1 MGVMPIPCPH
11 FKITIVKRSQGQSAV
26 AGAAYQS
33 GERLFSEYD
42 QKTKFYNK
50 KKELVHA
57 EIMLP
62 SHAPPGFADRATLW
76 NAVEA
81 VENQWNSQLARR
93 IVLAF
98 PVEVPKE
105 QYLSMIK
112 EFCQEQFVSKGMIA
126 DFAIHDKGDGNPH
139 AHILLTLRAM
149 DEHGKW
155 LPKARKVYDLDEN
168 GERIQLPSGNW
179 KCHKENT
186 VDWNDQKYAGVW
198 RHGWETITNRYLEA
212 AGRPERVDLRSFERQ
227 GIQQI
232 PTVHLGP
239 AAHQMEKRGIE
250 TFLGNLNRDIRAA
263 NSLMQ
268 SIRSAIRG
276 LQRWIADLNEKK
288 QLLLDA
294 LEKAKEPTL
303 SDLLVD
309 YFNLRNEQRSD
320 WSGKAKLKCTV
331 RDFEEVKRA
340 VDYLKAH
347 SLNTAEDLDTAIRRL
362 CLLFCTPAA
371 LFSSPQMCYNS
382 LSIRKRGTR
391 MARNRQNLNI
401 IYISDRMRETLR
413 PIVSCALTAV
423 VAPMGYGKTTA
434 VRWFLA
440 EQARAGAVVLQ
451 ASIYSD
457 NRSIFWKS
465 VQKAFAAAGLTVLE
479 GYDCPADAS
488 GAALL
493 LEDLC
498 AALGGKTPYYLFL
511 DDFHLLGDE
520 RVAQFL
526 CRLAYR
532 LPENVHLI
540 VASRNRFLPG
550 EQVVRLGRRLHRIEA
565 DGLRLNREEL
575 LAYTHRCGVEIT
587 AAQAES
593 LLRSCEGWF
602 SAVYLNLHALA
613 ERGSLLQPGSD
624 IYAMFTAAM
633 LESLPEKTRGFLAV
647 MGLADEFT
655 VEMARAVTA
664 LPDAEEVLRALTQQN
679 AFVTR
684 LPDGVSFRFHHM
696 MKECAERLFAQLPAA
711 RQTEVWQRYGHWYAQ
726 KAQYLHALQA
736 FEHCGDRDA
745 ALAVIEADA
754 GDLLA
759 SLSPAELLQ
768 RLDRCPVEALQR
780 HPLAILVLMRRM
792 FTWQQ
797 IPKMMELKALL
808 EAAVAQHPAWPAAER
823 GNLLGECDLIQSF
836 LFYNDITQMSRLHR
850 SASRQMSRPA
860 VTLRN
865 SGSWTFGSPSVLMM
879 YYRAPGELG
888 KELAEM
894 YECMPHYY
902 KITNGHGRGAELL
915 MDAEAA
921 YLQGA
926 WEKAAVLL
934 ERARA
939 DSAGQ
944 ENMTLCCDFL
954 ALRLALCGKGKE
966 EYDFAA
972 KRAAL
977 LQKHDGVQVH
987 LLESIAAYFYA
998 LQGRPE
1004 QAPELFRE
1012 HKLAEVSFF
1021 GPCRPMMSLIE
1032 QQVWL
1037 AQGEYV
1043 KVIAHSEGLLR
1054 RCEAM
1059 HYGLVGLQARIQ
1071 LAAAQLRF
1079 GQRADARAALA
1090 AALLDALQDDF
1101 WVLFVEQYPALAPL
1115 LEGEDWAACEPRL
1128 GPFVA
1133 RILPAGRA
1141 FAARLGLRAPAPAP
1155 ELPLTDR
1162 DRELARLVAGRCTNK
1177 EIAAALYLSEG
1188 TVKQYINQ
1196 LYAKL
1201 DMGGD
1206 PRTRRARLAEWY
1218 QKNAPRN

>member
-1 MGVMPIPCPH
+1 
-11 FKITIVKRSQGQSAV
+11 
-26 AGAAYQS
+26 
-33 GERLFSEYD
+33 
-42 QKTKFYNK
+42 
-50 KKELVHA
+50 
-57 EIMLP
+57 
-62 SHAPPGFADRATLW
+62 
-76 NAVEA
+76 
-81 VENQWNSQLARR
+81 
-93 IVLAF
+93 
-98 PVEVPKE
+98 
-105 QYLSMIK
+105 
-112 EFCQEQFVSKGMIA
+112 
-126 DFAIHDKGDGNPH
+126 
-139 AHILLTLRAM
+139 
-149 DEHGKW
+149 
-155 LPKARKVYDLDEN
+155 
-168 GERIQLPSGNW
+168 
-179 KCHKENT
+179 
-186 VDWNDQKYAGVW
+186 
-198 RHGWETITNRYLEA
+198 
-212 AGRPERVDLRSFERQ
+212 
-227 GIQQI
+227 
-232 PTVHLGP
+232 
-239 AAHQMEKRGIE
+239 
-250 TFLGNLNRDIRAA
+250 
-263 NSLMQ
+263 
-268 SIRSAIRG
+268 
-276 LQRWIADLNEKK
+276 
-288 QLLLDA
+288 
-294 LEKAKEPTL
+294 
-303 SDLLVD
+303 
-309 YFNLRNEQRSD
+309 
-320 WSGKAKLKCTV
+320 
-331 RDFEEVKRA
+331 
-340 VDYLKAH
+340 
-347 SLNTAEDLDTAIRRL
+347 
-362 CLLFCTPAA
+362 
-371 LFSSPQMCYNS
+371 
-382 LSIRKRGTR
+382 

-413 PIVSCALTAV
+413 PIASCALTAV

-440 EQARAGAVVLQ
+440 EQAKAGAVVLQ

-465 VQKAFAAAGLTVLE
+465 VQKAFTAAGLTVLE

-711 RQTEVWQRYGHWYAQ
+711 RQTEVWQRYGRWYAQ

-808 EAAVAQHPAWPAAER
+808 EAAVAQHPEWPAAER
-823 GNLLGECDLIQSF
+823 
-836 LFYNDITQMSRLHR
+836 
-850 SASRQMSRPA
+850 
-860 VTLRN
+860 
-865 SGSWTFGSPSVLMM
+865 
-879 YYRAPGELG
+879 G

-915 MDAEAA
+915 MDAEAT

-939 DSAGQ
+939 DAAGQ

-966 EYDFAA
+966 GYDFAA

-1012 HKLAEVSFF
+1012 HKLGEVSFF

-1071 LAAAQLRF
+1071 LAAAQLHF
-1079 GQRADARAALA
+1079 GQRAEARAALA
-1090 AALLDALQDDF
+1090 AALLDAVQDDF

-1115 LEGEDWAACEPRL
+1115 LEGEDWAVCEPRL

-1141 FAARLGLRAPAPAP
+1141 FAARLGLPAPTPAP

>member
-1 MGVMPIPCPH
+1 
-11 FKITIVKRSQGQSAV
+11 
-26 AGAAYQS
+26 
-33 GERLFSEYD
+33 
-42 QKTKFYNK
+42 
-50 KKELVHA
+50 
-57 EIMLP
+57 
-62 SHAPPGFADRATLW
+62 
-76 NAVEA
+76 
-81 VENQWNSQLARR
+81 
-93 IVLAF
+93 
-98 PVEVPKE
+98 
-105 QYLSMIK
+105 
-112 EFCQEQFVSKGMIA
+112 
-126 DFAIHDKGDGNPH
+126 
-139 AHILLTLRAM
+139 
-149 DEHGKW
+149 
-155 LPKARKVYDLDEN
+155 
-168 GERIQLPSGNW
+168 
-179 KCHKENT
+179 
-186 VDWNDQKYAGVW
+186 
-198 RHGWETITNRYLEA
+198 
-212 AGRPERVDLRSFERQ
+212 
-227 GIQQI
+227 
-232 PTVHLGP
+232 
-239 AAHQMEKRGIE
+239 
-250 TFLGNLNRDIRAA
+250 
-263 NSLMQ
+263 
-268 SIRSAIRG
+268 
-276 LQRWIADLNEKK
+276 
-288 QLLLDA
+288 
-294 LEKAKEPTL
+294 
-303 SDLLVD
+303 
-309 YFNLRNEQRSD
+309 
-320 WSGKAKLKCTV
+320 
-331 RDFEEVKRA
+331 
-340 VDYLKAH
+340 
-347 SLNTAEDLDTAIRRL
+347 
-362 CLLFCTPAA
+362 
-371 LFSSPQMCYNS
+371 
-382 LSIRKRGTR
+382 

-413 PIVSCALTAV
+413 PIASCALTAV
-423 VAPMGYGKTTA
+423 VAPMGYGKTTS

-440 EQARAGAVVLQ
+440 EQAKAGAVVLQ
-451 ASIYSD
+451 AAIYSD

-587 AAQAES
+587 AA
-593 LLRSCEGWF
+593 
-602 SAVYLNLHALA
+602 
-613 ERGSLLQPGSD
+613 
-624 IYAMFTAAM
+624 M

-655 VEMARAVTA
+655 VEMARTVTA

-711 RQTEVWQRYGHWYAQ
+711 RQTEVWQRYGRWYAQ

-808 EAAVAQHPAWPAAER
+808 EAAVAQHPEWPAAER

-836 LFYNDITQMSRLHR
+836 LFYNDITQMSCLHR

-939 DSAGQ
+939 DAAGQ

-966 EYDFAA
+966 GYDFTA

-998 LQGRPE
+998 LQGKPE

-1037 AQGEYV
+1037 TQGEYV

-1079 GQRADARAALA
+1079 GQRAEARAALA
-1090 AALLDALQDDF
+1090 AALLDAVQDDF

-1115 LEGEDWAACEPRL
+1115 LEGENWAVCEPRL

>member
-1 MGVMPIPCPH
+1 
-11 FKITIVKRSQGQSAV
+11 
-26 AGAAYQS
+26 
-33 GERLFSEYD
+33 
-42 QKTKFYNK
+42 
-50 KKELVHA
+50 
-57 EIMLP
+57 
-62 SHAPPGFADRATLW
+62 
-76 NAVEA
+76 
-81 VENQWNSQLARR
+81 
-93 IVLAF
+93 
-98 PVEVPKE
+98 
-105 QYLSMIK
+105 
-112 EFCQEQFVSKGMIA
+112 
-126 DFAIHDKGDGNPH
+126 
-139 AHILLTLRAM
+139 
-149 DEHGKW
+149 
-155 LPKARKVYDLDEN
+155 
-168 GERIQLPSGNW
+168 
-179 KCHKENT
+179 
-186 VDWNDQKYAGVW
+186 
-198 RHGWETITNRYLEA
+198 
-212 AGRPERVDLRSFERQ
+212 
-227 GIQQI
+227 
-232 PTVHLGP
+232 
-239 AAHQMEKRGIE
+239 
-250 TFLGNLNRDIRAA
+250 
-263 NSLMQ
+263 
-268 SIRSAIRG
+268 
-276 LQRWIADLNEKK
+276 
-288 QLLLDA
+288 
-294 LEKAKEPTL
+294 
-303 SDLLVD
+303 
-309 YFNLRNEQRSD
+309 
-320 WSGKAKLKCTV
+320 
-331 RDFEEVKRA
+331 
-340 VDYLKAH
+340 
-347 SLNTAEDLDTAIRRL
+347 
-362 CLLFCTPAA
+362 
-371 LFSSPQMCYNS
+371 
-382 LSIRKRGTR
+382 

-413 PIVSCALTAV
+413 PIASCALTAV

-440 EQARAGAVVLQ
+440 EQAKAGAVVLQ

-613 ERGSLLQPGSD
+613 ERGSLLQPGPD

-711 RQTEVWQRYGHWYAQ
+711 RQTEVWQRYGRWYAQ

-768 RLDRCPVEALQR
+768 RLDRCPVKALQR

-808 EAAVAQHPAWPAAER
+808 EAAVAQHPEWPAAER

-902 KITNGHGRGAELL
+902 KITNGHGQGAELL

-939 DSAGQ
+939 DAAGQ

-966 EYDFAA
+966 GVRFCRQARRPAA
-972 KRAAL
+972 KARRGAGASAGKHRRLFLRFAGKAGAGPGAVPGAQAGRGELLWALPPHDVPHRAAGL
-977 LQKHDGVQVH
+977 AGAGGVREGDRPQRGP
-987 LLESIAAYFYA
+987 AAPMRGHA
-998 LQGRPE
+998 LRSG
-1004 QAPELFRE
+1004 
-1012 HKLAEVSFF
+1012 
-1021 GPCRPMMSLIE
+1021 GPAGPHP
-1032 QQVWL
+1032 
-1037 AQGEYV
+1037 AG
-1043 KVIAHSEGLLR
+1043 G
-1054 RCEAM
+1054 
-1059 HYGLVGLQARIQ
+1059 G
-1071 LAAAQLRF
+1071 
-1079 GQRADARAALA
+1079 A
-1090 AALLDALQDDF
+1090 AAL
-1101 WVLFVEQYPALAPL
+1101 W
-1115 LEGEDWAACEPRL
+1115 
-1128 GPFVA
+1128 
-1133 RILPAGRA
+1133 PAGR
-1141 FAARLGLRAPAPAP
+1141 GPGRAGSGF
-1155 ELPLTDR
+1155 
-1162 DRELARLVAGRCTNK
+1162 AGRCAGRFLGALCGAVSRSGPPCWK
-1177 EIAAALYLSEG
+1177 ERTGPCASRVWGPSWPASCPQAGPLPSG
-1188 TVKQYINQ
+1188 W
-1196 LYAKL
+1196 ACPP
-1201 DMGGD
+1201 
-1206 PRTRRARLAEWY
+1206 PRRSC
-1218 QKNAPRN
+1218 P

>member
-1 MGVMPIPCPH
+1 
-11 FKITIVKRSQGQSAV
+11 
-26 AGAAYQS
+26 
-33 GERLFSEYD
+33 
-42 QKTKFYNK
+42 
-50 KKELVHA
+50 
-57 EIMLP
+57 
-62 SHAPPGFADRATLW
+62 
-76 NAVEA
+76 
-81 VENQWNSQLARR
+81 
-93 IVLAF
+93 
-98 PVEVPKE
+98 
-105 QYLSMIK
+105 
-112 EFCQEQFVSKGMIA
+112 
-126 DFAIHDKGDGNPH
+126 
-139 AHILLTLRAM
+139 
-149 DEHGKW
+149 
-155 LPKARKVYDLDEN
+155 
-168 GERIQLPSGNW
+168 
-179 KCHKENT
+179 
-186 VDWNDQKYAGVW
+186 
-198 RHGWETITNRYLEA
+198 
-212 AGRPERVDLRSFERQ
+212 
-227 GIQQI
+227 
-232 PTVHLGP
+232 
-239 AAHQMEKRGIE
+239 
-250 TFLGNLNRDIRAA
+250 
-263 NSLMQ
+263 
-268 SIRSAIRG
+268 
-276 LQRWIADLNEKK
+276 
-288 QLLLDA
+288 
-294 LEKAKEPTL
+294 
-303 SDLLVD
+303 
-309 YFNLRNEQRSD
+309 
-320 WSGKAKLKCTV
+320 
-331 RDFEEVKRA
+331 
-340 VDYLKAH
+340 
-347 SLNTAEDLDTAIRRL
+347 
-362 CLLFCTPAA
+362 
-371 LFSSPQMCYNS
+371 
-382 LSIRKRGTR
+382 

-413 PIVSCALTAV
+413 PIASCALTAV

-440 EQARAGAVVLQ
+440 EQAKAGAVVLQ

-457 NRSIFWKS
+457 NCSIFWKS

-511 DDFHLLGDE
+511 DDFHLLEDE

-613 ERGSLLQPGSD
+613 ERGSLLQPGPD

-711 RQTEVWQRYGHWYAQ
+711 RQTEVWQRYGRWYAQ

-808 EAAVAQHPAWPAAER
+808 EAAVAQHPEWPAAER

-939 DSAGQ
+939 DAAGQ

-966 EYDFAA
+966 GYDFAA
-972 KRAAL
+972 KRAA
-977 LQKHDGVQVH
+977 
-987 LLESIAAYFYA
+987 
-998 LQGRPE
+998 
-1004 QAPELFRE
+1004 
-1012 HKLAEVSFF
+1012 
-1021 GPCRPMMSLIE
+1021 
-1032 QQVWL
+1032 
-1037 AQGEYV
+1037 
-1043 KVIAHSEGLLR
+1043 LLR

-1079 GQRADARAALA
+1079 GQRAEARAALA
-1090 AALLDALQDDF
+1090 AALLDAVQDDF

-1128 GPFVA
+1128 GPFAA

-1141 FAARLGLRAPAPAP
+1141 FAARLGLPAPAPAP

>member
-1 MGVMPIPCPH
+1 MEVMPIPCPH

-93 IVLAF
+93 IVLTF

-139 AHILLTLRAM
+139 AHILLTLRAI

-168 GERIQLPSGNW
+168 GERIRLASGNW

-186 VDWNDQKYAGVW
+186 VDWNDQKYAEVW

-276 LQRWIADLNEKK
+276 LQRWIADLTEKK
-288 QLLLDA
+288 QILLDA

-413 PIVSCALTAV
+413 PIASCALTAV

-440 EQARAGAVVLQ
+440 EQAKAGAVVLQ

-465 VQKAFAAAGLTVLE
+465 VQKAFTAAGLTVLE

-540 VASRNRFLPG
+540 VVSRNRFLPG

-711 RQTEVWQRYGHWYAQ
+711 RQTEVWQRYGRWYAQ

-808 EAAVAQHPAWPAAER
+808 EAAVAQHPEWPAAER

-934 ERARA
+934 ERARVDA
-939 DSAGQ
+939 TGQ

-966 EYDFAA
+966 GYDFAA

-1032 QQVWL
+1032 QQIWL

-1071 LAAAQLRF
+1071 LAAAQLHF
-1079 GQRADARAALA
+1079 GQRAEARAALA
-1090 AALLDALQDDF
+1090 AALLDAVQDDF

-1115 LEGEDWAACEPRL
+1115 LEGEDWAVCEPRL

-1141 FAARLGLRAPAPAP
+1141 FAARLGLPAPAPAP

>member
-1 MGVMPIPCPH
+1 
-11 FKITIVKRSQGQSAV
+11 
-26 AGAAYQS
+26 
-33 GERLFSEYD
+33 
-42 QKTKFYNK
+42 
-50 KKELVHA
+50 
-57 EIMLP
+57 
-62 SHAPPGFADRATLW
+62 
-76 NAVEA
+76 
-81 VENQWNSQLARR
+81 
-93 IVLAF
+93 
-98 PVEVPKE
+98 
-105 QYLSMIK
+105 
-112 EFCQEQFVSKGMIA
+112 
-126 DFAIHDKGDGNPH
+126 
-139 AHILLTLRAM
+139 
-149 DEHGKW
+149 
-155 LPKARKVYDLDEN
+155 
-168 GERIQLPSGNW
+168 
-179 KCHKENT
+179 
-186 VDWNDQKYAGVW
+186 
-198 RHGWETITNRYLEA
+198 
-212 AGRPERVDLRSFERQ
+212 
-227 GIQQI
+227 
-232 PTVHLGP
+232 
-239 AAHQMEKRGIE
+239 
-250 TFLGNLNRDIRAA
+250 
-263 NSLMQ
+263 
-268 SIRSAIRG
+268 
-276 LQRWIADLNEKK
+276 
-288 QLLLDA
+288 
-294 LEKAKEPTL
+294 
-303 SDLLVD
+303 
-309 YFNLRNEQRSD
+309 
-320 WSGKAKLKCTV
+320 
-331 RDFEEVKRA
+331 
-340 VDYLKAH
+340 
-347 SLNTAEDLDTAIRRL
+347 
-362 CLLFCTPAA
+362 
-371 LFSSPQMCYNS
+371 
-382 LSIRKRGTR
+382 

-413 PIVSCALTAV
+413 PIASCALTAV

-440 EQARAGAVVLQ
+440 EQAKAGAVVLQ

-613 ERGSLLQPGSD
+613 ERGSLLQPGPD

-711 RQTEVWQRYGHWYAQ
+711 RQTEVWQRYGRWYAQ

-808 EAAVAQHPAWPAAER
+808 EAAVAQHPEWPAAER

-860 VTLRN
+860 VTL
-865 SGSWTFGSPSVLMM
+865 PSARDGDARTAAHLQLARRQQLCRRQIDHIGAVRLQKTPVFQQRLC
-879 YYRAPGELG
+879 YLG
-888 KELAEM
+888 KGHPQRKGHHILAAEQM
-894 YECMPHYY
+894 EVHHMVGTLQIFDLRIGQRPQAFGGG
-902 KITNGHGRGAELL
+902 NGHCR
-915 MDAEAA
+915 
-921 YLQGA
+921 
-926 WEKAAVLL
+926 AVLRL
-934 ERARA
+934 GG
-939 DSAGQ
+939 AG
-944 ENMTLCCDFL
+944 
-954 ALRLALCGKGKE
+954 K
-966 EYDFAA
+966 
-972 KRAAL
+972 
-977 LQKHDGVQVH
+977 
-987 LLESIAAYFYA
+987 
-998 LQGRPE
+998 QGRKLLLVHRQNQILHGIHPE
-1004 QAPELFRE
+1004 SAVGVGRCACRKGQRSPAAP
-1012 HKLAEVSFF
+1012 
-1021 GPCRPMMSLIE
+1021 
-1032 QQVWL
+1032 
-1037 AQGEYV
+1037 
-1043 KVIAHSEGLLR
+1043 
-1054 RCEAM
+1054 
-1059 HYGLVGLQARIQ
+1059 
-1071 LAAAQLRF
+1071 AAQLRSRRKPCRGRYSAQF
-1079 GQRADARAALA
+1079 DEIQVKPFSLGVPAQQRICIWQ
-1090 AALLDALQDDF
+1090 LLHD
-1101 WVLFVEQYPALAPL
+1101 
-1115 LEGEDWAACEPRL
+1115 
-1128 GPFVA
+1128 A
-1133 RILPAGRA
+1133 RILPPGKIFHALAFQPAAQGRVRA
-1141 FAARLGLRAPAPAP
+1141 AYRNVKYHLTFSFPPAARLDFCAGL
-1155 ELPLTDR
+1155 EYD
-1162 DRELARLVAGRCTNK
+1162 K
-1177 EIAAALYLSEG
+1177 
-1188 TVKQYINQ
+1188 
-1196 LYAKL
+1196 
-1201 DMGGD
+1201 
-1206 PRTRRARLAEWY
+1206 
-1218 QKNAPRN
+1218 

>member
-1 MGVMPIPCPH
+1 
-11 FKITIVKRSQGQSAV
+11 
-26 AGAAYQS
+26 
-33 GERLFSEYD
+33 
-42 QKTKFYNK
+42 
-50 KKELVHA
+50 
-57 EIMLP
+57 
-62 SHAPPGFADRATLW
+62 
-76 NAVEA
+76 
-81 VENQWNSQLARR
+81 
-93 IVLAF
+93 
-98 PVEVPKE
+98 
-105 QYLSMIK
+105 
-112 EFCQEQFVSKGMIA
+112 
-126 DFAIHDKGDGNPH
+126 
-139 AHILLTLRAM
+139 
-149 DEHGKW
+149 
-155 LPKARKVYDLDEN
+155 
-168 GERIQLPSGNW
+168 
-179 KCHKENT
+179 
-186 VDWNDQKYAGVW
+186 
-198 RHGWETITNRYLEA
+198 
-212 AGRPERVDLRSFERQ
+212 
-227 GIQQI
+227 
-232 PTVHLGP
+232 
-239 AAHQMEKRGIE
+239 
-250 TFLGNLNRDIRAA
+250 
-263 NSLMQ
+263 
-268 SIRSAIRG
+268 
-276 LQRWIADLNEKK
+276 
-288 QLLLDA
+288 
-294 LEKAKEPTL
+294 
-303 SDLLVD
+303 
-309 YFNLRNEQRSD
+309 
-320 WSGKAKLKCTV
+320 
-331 RDFEEVKRA
+331 
-340 VDYLKAH
+340 
-347 SLNTAEDLDTAIRRL
+347 
-362 CLLFCTPAA
+362 
-371 LFSSPQMCYNS
+371 MCYNS

-413 PIVSCALTAV
+413 PIASCALTAV

-440 EQARAGAVVLQ
+440 EQAKAGAVVLQ

-613 ERGSLLQPGSD
+613 ERGSLLQLGSD

-711 RQTEVWQRYGHWYAQ
+711 RQTDVWQRYGRWYAQ

-808 EAAVAQHPAWPAAER
+808 EAAVAQHPEWPAAER

-939 DSAGQ
+939 DAAGQ

-966 EYDFAA
+966 GYDFAA
-972 KRAAL
+972 KRAA
-977 LQKHDGVQVH
+977 
-987 LLESIAAYFYA
+987 
-998 LQGRPE
+998 
-1004 QAPELFRE
+1004 
-1012 HKLAEVSFF
+1012 
-1021 GPCRPMMSLIE
+1021 
-1032 QQVWL
+1032 
-1037 AQGEYV
+1037 
-1043 KVIAHSEGLLR
+1043 LLR

-1079 GQRADARAALA
+1079 GQRAEARATLA
-1090 AALLDALQDDF
+1090 AALLDAVQDDF

-1115 LEGEDWAACEPRL
+1115 LEGEDWAVCEL

-1141 FAARLGLRAPAPAP
+1141 FAARLGLPAPAP

>member
-1 MGVMPIPCPH
+1 
-11 FKITIVKRSQGQSAV
+11 
-26 AGAAYQS
+26 
-33 GERLFSEYD
+33 
-42 QKTKFYNK
+42 
-50 KKELVHA
+50 
-57 EIMLP
+57 
-62 SHAPPGFADRATLW
+62 
-76 NAVEA
+76 
-81 VENQWNSQLARR
+81 
-93 IVLAF
+93 
-98 PVEVPKE
+98 
-105 QYLSMIK
+105 
-112 EFCQEQFVSKGMIA
+112 
-126 DFAIHDKGDGNPH
+126 
-139 AHILLTLRAM
+139 
-149 DEHGKW
+149 
-155 LPKARKVYDLDEN
+155 
-168 GERIQLPSGNW
+168 
-179 KCHKENT
+179 
-186 VDWNDQKYAGVW
+186 
-198 RHGWETITNRYLEA
+198 
-212 AGRPERVDLRSFERQ
+212 
-227 GIQQI
+227 
-232 PTVHLGP
+232 
-239 AAHQMEKRGIE
+239 
-250 TFLGNLNRDIRAA
+250 
-263 NSLMQ
+263 
-268 SIRSAIRG
+268 
-276 LQRWIADLNEKK
+276 
-288 QLLLDA
+288 
-294 LEKAKEPTL
+294 
-303 SDLLVD
+303 
-309 YFNLRNEQRSD
+309 
-320 WSGKAKLKCTV
+320 
-331 RDFEEVKRA
+331 
-340 VDYLKAH
+340 
-347 SLNTAEDLDTAIRRL
+347 
-362 CLLFCTPAA
+362 
-371 LFSSPQMCYNS
+371 
-382 LSIRKRGTR
+382 

-413 PIVSCALTAV
+413 PIASCALTAV

-440 EQARAGAVVLQ
+440 EQAKAGAVVLQ

-465 VQKAFAAAGLTVLE
+465 VQKAFTAAGLTVLE

-613 ERGSLLQPGSD
+613 ERGSLLQPGPD

-711 RQTEVWQRYGHWYAQ
+711 RQTEVWQRYGRWYAQ

-768 RLDRCPVEALQR
+768 RLDRCPVEVLQR

-808 EAAVAQHPAWPAAER
+808 EAAVAQHPEWPAAER

-865 SGSWTFGSPSVLMM
+865 SGS
-879 YYRAPGELG
+879 
-888 KELAEM
+888 
-894 YECMPHYY
+894 
-902 KITNGHGRGAELL
+902 
-915 MDAEAA
+915 
-921 YLQGA
+921 
-926 WEKAAVLL
+926 
-934 ERARA
+934 
-939 DSAGQ
+939 
-944 ENMTLCCDFL
+944 
-954 ALRLALCGKGKE
+954 
-966 EYDFAA
+966 
-972 KRAAL
+972 
-977 LQKHDGVQVH
+977 
-987 LLESIAAYFYA
+987 
-998 LQGRPE
+998 
-1004 QAPELFRE
+1004 
-1012 HKLAEVSFF
+1012 
-1021 GPCRPMMSLIE
+1021 
-1032 QQVWL
+1032 
-1037 AQGEYV
+1037 
-1043 KVIAHSEGLLR
+1043 
-1054 RCEAM
+1054 
-1059 HYGLVGLQARIQ
+1059 
-1071 LAAAQLRF
+1071 
-1079 GQRADARAALA
+1079 
-1090 AALLDALQDDF
+1090 
-1101 WVLFVEQYPALAPL
+1101 
-1115 LEGEDWAACEPRL
+1115 
-1128 GPFVA
+1128 
-1133 RILPAGRA
+1133 
-1141 FAARLGLRAPAPAP
+1141 
-1155 ELPLTDR
+1155 
-1162 DRELARLVAGRCTNK
+1162 
-1177 EIAAALYLSEG
+1177 
-1188 TVKQYINQ
+1188 
-1196 LYAKL
+1196 
-1201 DMGGD
+1201 
-1206 PRTRRARLAEWY
+1206 
-1218 QKNAPRN
+1218 

>member
-1 MGVMPIPCPH
+1 ML
-11 FKITIVKRSQGQSAV
+11 R
-26 AGAAYQS
+26 
-33 GERLFSEYD
+33 
-42 QKTKFYNK
+42 QK
-50 KKELVHA
+50 
-57 EIMLP
+57 
-62 SHAPPGFADRATLW
+62 
-76 NAVEA
+76 
-81 VENQWNSQLARR
+81 
-93 IVLAF
+93 
-98 PVEVPKE
+98 
-105 QYLSMIK
+105 
-112 EFCQEQFVSKGMIA
+112 
-126 DFAIHDKGDGNPH
+126 
-139 AHILLTLRAM
+139 
-149 DEHGKW
+149 
-155 LPKARKVYDLDEN
+155 
-168 GERIQLPSGNW
+168 
-179 KCHKENT
+179 
-186 VDWNDQKYAGVW
+186 
-198 RHGWETITNRYLEA
+198 
-212 AGRPERVDLRSFERQ
+212 PE
-227 GIQQI
+227 
-232 PTVHLGP
+232 
-239 AAHQMEKRGIE
+239 
-250 TFLGNLNRDIRAA
+250 
-263 NSLMQ
+263 
-268 SIRSAIRG
+268 
-276 LQRWIADLNEKK
+276 
-288 QLLLDA
+288 
-294 LEKAKEPTL
+294 
-303 SDLLVD
+303 
-309 YFNLRNEQRSD
+309 
-320 WSGKAKLKCTV
+320 
-331 RDFEEVKRA
+331 
-340 VDYLKAH
+340 
-347 SLNTAEDLDTAIRRL
+347 
-362 CLLFCTPAA
+362 
-371 LFSSPQMCYNS
+371 
-382 LSIRKRGTR
+382 
-391 MARNRQNLNI
+391 LNI
-401 IYISDRMRETLR
+401 IYISERMRHSLQPVAR
-413 PIVSCALTAV
+413 SSLTAV

-434 VRWFLA
+434 INWYLNERGR
-440 EQARAGAVVLQ
+440 EGAAVLRV
-451 ASIYSD
+451 SIYSA
-457 NRSIFWKS
+457 NRAIFWKS
-465 VQKAFAAAGLTVLE
+465 LQKAFAQAGLTVLE
-479 GYDCPADAS
+479 GYECPTDAS

-493 LEDLC
+493 LDDLC
-498 AALGGKTPYYLFL
+498 TALAGERETDLFL
-511 DDFHLLGDE
+511 DDFHLLRDE
-520 RVAQFL
+520 QAAAFL
-526 CRLAYR
+526 CALANR
-532 LPENVHLI
+532 LPGNAHLV
-540 VASRNRFLPG
+540 VASRNDFLPQG
-550 EQVVRLGRRLHRIEA
+550 EILRLGQRLHRVGA
-565 DGLRLNREEL
+565 DQLRLNEKEL
-575 LAYTHRCGVEIT
+575 SAYVRRCGMELTEPQRETLIH
-587 AAQAES
+587 
-593 LLRSCEGWF
+593 SCEGWF
-602 SAVYLNLHALA
+602 SAIYLNLHALA
-613 ERGSLLQPGSD
+613 ERGTLLPTSSD

-633 LESLPEKTRGFLAV
+633 IESLSPQRQEFLAV

-655 VEMARAVTA
+655 VEMASAVTRM
-664 LPDAEEVLRALTQQN
+664 PDAEQVLLALTRQN

-684 LPDGVSFRFHHM
+684 LPDGESFRFHHM
-696 MKECAERLFAQLPAA
+696 MKECAERLFAQLPAP
-711 RQTEVWQRYGHWYAQ
+711 RQAAVWERYGRWYEARR
-726 KAQYLHALQA
+726 QYLPALRA
-736 FEHCGDRDA
+736 YEKCGDYDA
-745 ALAVIEADA
+745 ALHVIEEDA
-754 GDLLA
+754 GILLA
-759 SLSPAELLQ
+759 SLGPAELLE
-768 RLDRCPVEALQR
+768 RLGRCPVDALKR

-808 EAAVAQHPAWPAAER
+808 EAAVAQHPEWPAAER

-902 KITNGHGRGAELL
+902 KITNGHGQGAELL

-939 DSAGQ
+939 DAAGQ

-966 EYDFAA
+966 GYDFAA

-1079 GQRADARAALA
+1079 GQRAEARAALA
-1090 AALLDALQDDF
+1090 AALLDAVQDDF

-1115 LEGEDWAACEPRL
+1115 LEEEDWAVCEPRL

-1141 FAARLGLRAPAPAP
+1141 FAARLGLPAPAP

>member
-1 MGVMPIPCPH
+1 
-11 FKITIVKRSQGQSAV
+11 
-26 AGAAYQS
+26 
-33 GERLFSEYD
+33 
-42 QKTKFYNK
+42 
-50 KKELVHA
+50 
-57 EIMLP
+57 
-62 SHAPPGFADRATLW
+62 
-76 NAVEA
+76 
-81 VENQWNSQLARR
+81 
-93 IVLAF
+93 
-98 PVEVPKE
+98 
-105 QYLSMIK
+105 
-112 EFCQEQFVSKGMIA
+112 
-126 DFAIHDKGDGNPH
+126 
-139 AHILLTLRAM
+139 
-149 DEHGKW
+149 
-155 LPKARKVYDLDEN
+155 
-168 GERIQLPSGNW
+168 
-179 KCHKENT
+179 
-186 VDWNDQKYAGVW
+186 
-198 RHGWETITNRYLEA
+198 
-212 AGRPERVDLRSFERQ
+212 
-227 GIQQI
+227 
-232 PTVHLGP
+232 
-239 AAHQMEKRGIE
+239 
-250 TFLGNLNRDIRAA
+250 
-263 NSLMQ
+263 
-268 SIRSAIRG
+268 
-276 LQRWIADLNEKK
+276 
-288 QLLLDA
+288 
-294 LEKAKEPTL
+294 
-303 SDLLVD
+303 
-309 YFNLRNEQRSD
+309 
-320 WSGKAKLKCTV
+320 
-331 RDFEEVKRA
+331 
-340 VDYLKAH
+340 
-347 SLNTAEDLDTAIRRL
+347 
-362 CLLFCTPAA
+362 
-371 LFSSPQMCYNS
+371 
-382 LSIRKRGTR
+382 

-413 PIVSCALTAV
+413 PIASCALTAV

-440 EQARAGAVVLQ
+440 EQAKAGAVVLQ

-488 GAALL
+488 DAALL

-613 ERGSLLQPGSD
+613 ERGSLLQPGPD

-655 VEMARAVTA
+655 VEMAQAVTA

-711 RQTEVWQRYGHWYAQ
+711 RQTEVWQRYGRWYAQ

-808 EAAVAQHPAWPAAER
+808 EAAVAQHPEWPAAER
-823 GNLLGECDLIQSF
+823 GNLL
-836 LFYNDITQMSRLHR
+836 
-850 SASRQMSRPA
+850 
-860 VTLRN
+860 
-865 SGSWTFGSPSVLMM
+865 
-879 YYRAPGELG
+879 
-888 KELAEM
+888 
-894 YECMPHYY
+894 
-902 KITNGHGRGAELL
+902 
-915 MDAEAA
+915 
-921 YLQGA
+921 GA

-939 DSAGQ
+939 DAAGQ

-966 EYDFAA
+966 GYDFAA

-1071 LAAAQLRF
+1071 LAAAQLHF
-1079 GQRADARAALA
+1079 GQRAEARAALA
-1090 AALLDALQDDF
+1090 AALLDAVQDDF

-1115 LEGEDWAACEPRL
+1115 LEEEDWAVCEPRL

-1141 FAARLGLRAPAPAP
+1141 FAVRLGLPAPAP

>member
-1 MGVMPIPCPH
+1 
-11 FKITIVKRSQGQSAV
+11 
-26 AGAAYQS
+26 
-33 GERLFSEYD
+33 
-42 QKTKFYNK
+42 
-50 KKELVHA
+50 
-57 EIMLP
+57 
-62 SHAPPGFADRATLW
+62 
-76 NAVEA
+76 
-81 VENQWNSQLARR
+81 
-93 IVLAF
+93 
-98 PVEVPKE
+98 
-105 QYLSMIK
+105 
-112 EFCQEQFVSKGMIA
+112 
-126 DFAIHDKGDGNPH
+126 
-139 AHILLTLRAM
+139 
-149 DEHGKW
+149 
-155 LPKARKVYDLDEN
+155 
-168 GERIQLPSGNW
+168 
-179 KCHKENT
+179 
-186 VDWNDQKYAGVW
+186 
-198 RHGWETITNRYLEA
+198 
-212 AGRPERVDLRSFERQ
+212 
-227 GIQQI
+227 
-232 PTVHLGP
+232 
-239 AAHQMEKRGIE
+239 
-250 TFLGNLNRDIRAA
+250 
-263 NSLMQ
+263 
-268 SIRSAIRG
+268 
-276 LQRWIADLNEKK
+276 
-288 QLLLDA
+288 
-294 LEKAKEPTL
+294 
-303 SDLLVD
+303 
-309 YFNLRNEQRSD
+309 
-320 WSGKAKLKCTV
+320 
-331 RDFEEVKRA
+331 
-340 VDYLKAH
+340 
-347 SLNTAEDLDTAIRRL
+347 
-362 CLLFCTPAA
+362 
-371 LFSSPQMCYNS
+371 
-382 LSIRKRGTR
+382 

-413 PIVSCALTAV
+413 PIASCALTAV

-440 EQARAGAVVLQ
+440 EQAKAGAVVLQ

-488 GAALL
+488 DAALL

-498 AALGGKTPYYLFL
+498 AALGGKAPYYLFL

-613 ERGSLLQPGSD
+613 ERGSLLQPGPD

-655 VEMARAVTA
+655 VEMAQAVTA

-711 RQTEVWQRYGHWYAQ
+711 RQTEVWQRYGRWYAQ

-808 EAAVAQHPAWPAAER
+808 EAAVAQHPEWPAAER

-902 KITNGHGRGAELL
+902 KITNGHGQGAELL

-939 DSAGQ
+939 DAAGQ

-966 EYDFAA
+966 GVRFCRQARRPAA
-972 KRAAL
+972 KARRGAGASAGEHRRLFLRFAGQAGAGPGAVPGAQAGRGELLWALPPHDVPHRAAGL
-977 LQKHDGVQVH
+977 AGAGGVREGDRPQRGP
-987 LLESIAAYFYA
+987 AAPVRGHA
-998 LQGRPE
+998 LRSG
-1004 QAPELFRE
+1004 
-1012 HKLAEVSFF
+1012 
-1021 GPCRPMMSLIE
+1021 GPAGPHP
-1032 QQVWL
+1032 
-1037 AQGEYV
+1037 AG
-1043 KVIAHSEGLLR
+1043 G
-1054 RCEAM
+1054 
-1059 HYGLVGLQARIQ
+1059 G
-1071 LAAAQLRF
+1071 
-1079 GQRADARAALA
+1079 A
-1090 AALLDALQDDF
+1090 AALWPAGRRPGRAGSGFAGRCAGRFLGALCGA
-1101 WVLFVEQYPALAPL
+1101 VSRSGPPAGRGGLGRL
-1115 LEGEDWAACEPRL
+1115 RAASGALR
-1128 GPFVA
+1128 G

-1141 FAARLGLRAPAPAP
+1141 FAARLGLPAPAP

>member
-1 MGVMPIPCPH
+1 M
-11 FKITIVKRSQGQSAV
+11 
-26 AGAAYQS
+26 
-33 GERLFSEYD
+33 
-42 QKTKFYNK
+42 
-50 KKELVHA
+50 
-57 EIMLP
+57 
-62 SHAPPGFADRATLW
+62 
-76 NAVEA
+76 
-81 VENQWNSQLARR
+81 
-93 IVLAF
+93 
-98 PVEVPKE
+98 
-105 QYLSMIK
+105 
-112 EFCQEQFVSKGMIA
+112 
-126 DFAIHDKGDGNPH
+126 
-139 AHILLTLRAM
+139 
-149 DEHGKW
+149 
-155 LPKARKVYDLDEN
+155 
-168 GERIQLPSGNW
+168 
-179 KCHKENT
+179 
-186 VDWNDQKYAGVW
+186 
-198 RHGWETITNRYLEA
+198 
-212 AGRPERVDLRSFERQ
+212 
-227 GIQQI
+227 
-232 PTVHLGP
+232 
-239 AAHQMEKRGIE
+239 
-250 TFLGNLNRDIRAA
+250 
-263 NSLMQ
+263 
-268 SIRSAIRG
+268 
-276 LQRWIADLNEKK
+276 
-288 QLLLDA
+288 
-294 LEKAKEPTL
+294 
-303 SDLLVD
+303 
-309 YFNLRNEQRSD
+309 
-320 WSGKAKLKCTV
+320 
-331 RDFEEVKRA
+331 
-340 VDYLKAH
+340 
-347 SLNTAEDLDTAIRRL
+347 
-362 CLLFCTPAA
+362 
-371 LFSSPQMCYNS
+371 
-382 LSIRKRGTR
+382 
-391 MARNRQNLNI
+391 
-401 IYISDRMRETLR
+401 
-413 PIVSCALTAV
+413 
-423 VAPMGYGKTTA
+423 
-434 VRWFLA
+434 
-440 EQARAGAVVLQ
+440 VLQ

-488 GAALL
+488 DAALL

-655 VEMARAVTA
+655 VEMAQAVTA

-711 RQTEVWQRYGHWYAQ
+711 RQTEVWQRYGRWYAQ

-736 FEHCGDRDA
+736 FEHCGDHDA

-808 EAAVAQHPAWPAAER
+808 EAAVAQHPEWPAAER

-902 KITNGHGRGAELL
+902 KITNGHGQGAELL

-939 DSAGQ
+939 D
-944 ENMTLCCDFL
+944 
-954 ALRLALCGKGKE
+954 
-966 EYDFAA
+966 
-972 KRAAL
+972 
-977 LQKHDGVQVH
+977 
-987 LLESIAAYFYA
+987 
-998 LQGRPE
+998 
-1004 QAPELFRE
+1004 
-1012 HKLAEVSFF
+1012 
-1021 GPCRPMMSLIE
+1021 
-1032 QQVWL
+1032 
-1037 AQGEYV
+1037 
-1043 KVIAHSEGLLR
+1043 
-1054 RCEAM
+1054 
-1059 HYGLVGLQARIQ
+1059 
-1071 LAAAQLRF
+1071 
-1079 GQRADARAALA
+1079 ARAALA
-1090 AALLDALQDDF
+1090 AALLDAVQDDF

-1115 LEGEDWAACEPRL
+1115 LEGEDWAVCEPRL

-1141 FAARLGLRAPAPAP
+1141 FAARLGLPAPAP

>member
-1 MGVMPIPCPH
+1 
-11 FKITIVKRSQGQSAV
+11 
-26 AGAAYQS
+26 
-33 GERLFSEYD
+33 
-42 QKTKFYNK
+42 
-50 KKELVHA
+50 
-57 EIMLP
+57 
-62 SHAPPGFADRATLW
+62 
-76 NAVEA
+76 
-81 VENQWNSQLARR
+81 
-93 IVLAF
+93 
-98 PVEVPKE
+98 
-105 QYLSMIK
+105 
-112 EFCQEQFVSKGMIA
+112 
-126 DFAIHDKGDGNPH
+126 
-139 AHILLTLRAM
+139 
-149 DEHGKW
+149 
-155 LPKARKVYDLDEN
+155 
-168 GERIQLPSGNW
+168 
-179 KCHKENT
+179 
-186 VDWNDQKYAGVW
+186 
-198 RHGWETITNRYLEA
+198 
-212 AGRPERVDLRSFERQ
+212 
-227 GIQQI
+227 
-232 PTVHLGP
+232 
-239 AAHQMEKRGIE
+239 
-250 TFLGNLNRDIRAA
+250 
-263 NSLMQ
+263 
-268 SIRSAIRG
+268 
-276 LQRWIADLNEKK
+276 
-288 QLLLDA
+288 
-294 LEKAKEPTL
+294 
-303 SDLLVD
+303 
-309 YFNLRNEQRSD
+309 
-320 WSGKAKLKCTV
+320 
-331 RDFEEVKRA
+331 
-340 VDYLKAH
+340 
-347 SLNTAEDLDTAIRRL
+347 
-362 CLLFCTPAA
+362 
-371 LFSSPQMCYNS
+371 
-382 LSIRKRGTR
+382 

-413 PIVSCALTAV
+413 PIASCALTAV

-440 EQARAGAVVLQ
+440 EQAKAGAVVLQ

-465 VQKAFAAAGLTVLE
+465 VQKAFTAAGLTVLE

-711 RQTEVWQRYGHWYAQ
+711 RQTEVWQRYGCWYAQ

-808 EAAVAQHPAWPAAER
+808 EAAVAQHPEWPAAER
-823 GNLLGECDLIQSF
+823 
-836 LFYNDITQMSRLHR
+836 
-850 SASRQMSRPA
+850 
-860 VTLRN
+860 
-865 SGSWTFGSPSVLMM
+865 
-879 YYRAPGELG
+879 G

-915 MDAEAA
+915 MDAEAT

-939 DSAGQ
+939 DAAGQ

-966 EYDFAA
+966 GYDFAA

-1012 HKLAEVSFF
+1012 HKLGEVSFF

-1071 LAAAQLRF
+1071 LAAAQLHF
-1079 GQRADARAALA
+1079 GQRAEARAALA
-1090 AALLDALQDDF
+1090 AALLDAVQDDF

-1115 LEGEDWAACEPRL
+1115 LEGEDWAVCEPRL

-1141 FAARLGLRAPAPAP
+1141 FAARLGLPAPTPAP

>member
-1 MGVMPIPCPH
+1 
-11 FKITIVKRSQGQSAV
+11 
-26 AGAAYQS
+26 
-33 GERLFSEYD
+33 
-42 QKTKFYNK
+42 
-50 KKELVHA
+50 
-57 EIMLP
+57 
-62 SHAPPGFADRATLW
+62 
-76 NAVEA
+76 
-81 VENQWNSQLARR
+81 
-93 IVLAF
+93 
-98 PVEVPKE
+98 
-105 QYLSMIK
+105 
-112 EFCQEQFVSKGMIA
+112 
-126 DFAIHDKGDGNPH
+126 
-139 AHILLTLRAM
+139 
-149 DEHGKW
+149 
-155 LPKARKVYDLDEN
+155 
-168 GERIQLPSGNW
+168 
-179 KCHKENT
+179 
-186 VDWNDQKYAGVW
+186 
-198 RHGWETITNRYLEA
+198 
-212 AGRPERVDLRSFERQ
+212 
-227 GIQQI
+227 
-232 PTVHLGP
+232 
-239 AAHQMEKRGIE
+239 
-250 TFLGNLNRDIRAA
+250 
-263 NSLMQ
+263 
-268 SIRSAIRG
+268 
-276 LQRWIADLNEKK
+276 
-288 QLLLDA
+288 
-294 LEKAKEPTL
+294 
-303 SDLLVD
+303 
-309 YFNLRNEQRSD
+309 
-320 WSGKAKLKCTV
+320 
-331 RDFEEVKRA
+331 
-340 VDYLKAH
+340 
-347 SLNTAEDLDTAIRRL
+347 
-362 CLLFCTPAA
+362 
-371 LFSSPQMCYNS
+371 MCYNS

-413 PIVSCALTAV
+413 PIASCALTAV

-440 EQARAGAVVLQ
+440 EQAKAGAVVLQ

-711 RQTEVWQRYGHWYAQ
+711 RQTEVWQRYGRWYAQ

-808 EAAVAQHPAWPAAER
+808 EAAVAQHPEWPAAER
-823 GNLLGECDLIQSF
+823 GNLL
-836 LFYNDITQMSRLHR
+836 
-850 SASRQMSRPA
+850 
-860 VTLRN
+860 
-865 SGSWTFGSPSVLMM
+865 
-879 YYRAPGELG
+879 
-888 KELAEM
+888 
-894 YECMPHYY
+894 
-902 KITNGHGRGAELL
+902 
-915 MDAEAA
+915 
-921 YLQGA
+921 GA

-939 DSAGQ
+939 DAAGQ

-1079 GQRADARAALA
+1079 GQRAEARAALA
-1090 AALLDALQDDF
+1090 AALLDAVQDDF

-1115 LEGEDWAACEPRL
+1115 LEGEDWAVCEPRL

-1141 FAARLGLRAPAPAP
+1141 FAVRLGLPAPAP

>member
-1 MGVMPIPCPH
+1 
-11 FKITIVKRSQGQSAV
+11 
-26 AGAAYQS
+26 
-33 GERLFSEYD
+33 
-42 QKTKFYNK
+42 
-50 KKELVHA
+50 
-57 EIMLP
+57 
-62 SHAPPGFADRATLW
+62 
-76 NAVEA
+76 
-81 VENQWNSQLARR
+81 
-93 IVLAF
+93 
-98 PVEVPKE
+98 
-105 QYLSMIK
+105 
-112 EFCQEQFVSKGMIA
+112 
-126 DFAIHDKGDGNPH
+126 
-139 AHILLTLRAM
+139 
-149 DEHGKW
+149 
-155 LPKARKVYDLDEN
+155 
-168 GERIQLPSGNW
+168 
-179 KCHKENT
+179 
-186 VDWNDQKYAGVW
+186 
-198 RHGWETITNRYLEA
+198 
-212 AGRPERVDLRSFERQ
+212 
-227 GIQQI
+227 
-232 PTVHLGP
+232 
-239 AAHQMEKRGIE
+239 
-250 TFLGNLNRDIRAA
+250 
-263 NSLMQ
+263 
-268 SIRSAIRG
+268 
-276 LQRWIADLNEKK
+276 
-288 QLLLDA
+288 
-294 LEKAKEPTL
+294 
-303 SDLLVD
+303 
-309 YFNLRNEQRSD
+309 
-320 WSGKAKLKCTV
+320 
-331 RDFEEVKRA
+331 
-340 VDYLKAH
+340 
-347 SLNTAEDLDTAIRRL
+347 
-362 CLLFCTPAA
+362 
-371 LFSSPQMCYNS
+371 
-382 LSIRKRGTR
+382 

-413 PIVSCALTAV
+413 PIASCALTAV

-440 EQARAGAVVLQ
+440 EQAKAGAVVLQ

-488 GAALL
+488 DAALL

-613 ERGSLLQPGSD
+613 ERGSLLQPGPD

-655 VEMARAVTA
+655 VEMAQAVTA

-711 RQTEVWQRYGHWYAQ
+711 RQTEVWQRYGRWYAQ

-808 EAAVAQHPAWPAAER
+808 EAAVAQHPEWPAAER

-939 DSAGQ
+939 DAAGQ

-966 EYDFAA
+966 GYDFAA

-977 LQKHDGVQVH
+977 PQKHDGVQVH

-1037 AQGEYV
+1037 AQGGV
-1043 KVIAHSEGLLR
+1043 REGDRPQRGPAAPVRGHALR
-1054 RCEAM
+1054 SGGPAGP
-1059 HYGLVGLQARIQ
+1059 HPAGG
-1071 LAAAQLRF
+1071 
-1079 GQRADARAALA
+1079 GA
-1090 AALLDALQDDF
+1090 AAL
-1101 WVLFVEQYPALAPL
+1101 W
-1115 LEGEDWAACEPRL
+1115 
-1128 GPFVA
+1128 
-1133 RILPAGRA
+1133 PAGR
-1141 FAARLGLRAPAPAP
+1141 GPGRAGSGF
-1155 ELPLTDR
+1155 
-1162 DRELARLVAGRCTNK
+1162 AGRCAGRFLGALCGAVSRSGPPAGRGGLGRLR
-1177 EIAAALYLSEG
+1177 AASGALRGPHPARRPGLCRPAGPARPRAGAAPDRPRPGAGPS
-1188 TVKQYINQ
+1188 
-1196 LYAKL
+1196 
-1201 DMGGD
+1201 GGRAVHQQGD
-1206 PRTRRARLAEWY
+1206 RRRPLPLRGHGEAVHQPAVRKAGYGRRPPHPPRPLGRVVPEKR
-1218 QKNAPRN
+1218 PRN

>member
-1 MGVMPIPCPH
+1 
-11 FKITIVKRSQGQSAV
+11 
-26 AGAAYQS
+26 
-33 GERLFSEYD
+33 
-42 QKTKFYNK
+42 
-50 KKELVHA
+50 
-57 EIMLP
+57 
-62 SHAPPGFADRATLW
+62 
-76 NAVEA
+76 
-81 VENQWNSQLARR
+81 
-93 IVLAF
+93 
-98 PVEVPKE
+98 
-105 QYLSMIK
+105 
-112 EFCQEQFVSKGMIA
+112 
-126 DFAIHDKGDGNPH
+126 
-139 AHILLTLRAM
+139 
-149 DEHGKW
+149 
-155 LPKARKVYDLDEN
+155 
-168 GERIQLPSGNW
+168 
-179 KCHKENT
+179 
-186 VDWNDQKYAGVW
+186 
-198 RHGWETITNRYLEA
+198 
-212 AGRPERVDLRSFERQ
+212 
-227 GIQQI
+227 
-232 PTVHLGP
+232 
-239 AAHQMEKRGIE
+239 
-250 TFLGNLNRDIRAA
+250 
-263 NSLMQ
+263 
-268 SIRSAIRG
+268 
-276 LQRWIADLNEKK
+276 
-288 QLLLDA
+288 
-294 LEKAKEPTL
+294 
-303 SDLLVD
+303 
-309 YFNLRNEQRSD
+309 
-320 WSGKAKLKCTV
+320 
-331 RDFEEVKRA
+331 
-340 VDYLKAH
+340 
-347 SLNTAEDLDTAIRRL
+347 
-362 CLLFCTPAA
+362 
-371 LFSSPQMCYNS
+371 
-382 LSIRKRGTR
+382 

-401 IYISDRMRETLR
+401 IYISDRMREMLR
-413 PIVSCALTAV
+413 PIASCALTAV

-440 EQARAGAVVLQ
+440 EQAKAGAVVLQ

-493 LEDLC
+493 MEDLC

-808 EAAVAQHPAWPAAER
+808 DAAVAQHPEWPAAER

-902 KITNGHGRGAELL
+902 KITNGHGRG
-915 MDAEAA
+915 
-921 YLQGA
+921 
-926 WEKAAVLL
+926 
-934 ERARA
+934 
-939 DSAGQ
+939 
-944 ENMTLCCDFL
+944 
-954 ALRLALCGKGKE
+954 
-966 EYDFAA
+966 
-972 KRAAL
+972 
-977 LQKHDGVQVH
+977 
-987 LLESIAAYFYA
+987 
-998 LQGRPE
+998 P
-1004 QAPELFRE
+1004 
-1012 HKLAEVSFF
+1012 SF
-1021 GPCRPMMSLIE
+1021 
-1032 QQVWL
+1032 
-1037 AQGEYV
+1037 
-1043 KVIAHSEGLLR
+1043 
-1054 RCEAM
+1054 
-1059 HYGLVGLQARIQ
+1059 
-1071 LAAAQLRF
+1071 
-1079 GQRADARAALA
+1079 
-1090 AALLDALQDDF
+1090 
-1101 WVLFVEQYPALAPL
+1101 
-1115 LEGEDWAACEPRL
+1115 
-1128 GPFVA
+1128 
-1133 RILPAGRA
+1133 
-1141 FAARLGLRAPAPAP
+1141 
-1155 ELPLTDR
+1155 
-1162 DRELARLVAGRCTNK
+1162 
-1177 EIAAALYLSEG
+1177 
-1188 TVKQYINQ
+1188 
-1196 LYAKL
+1196 
-1201 DMGGD
+1201 
-1206 PRTRRARLAEWY
+1206 
-1218 QKNAPRN
+1218 

>member
-1 MGVMPIPCPH
+1 
-11 FKITIVKRSQGQSAV
+11 
-26 AGAAYQS
+26 
-33 GERLFSEYD
+33 
-42 QKTKFYNK
+42 
-50 KKELVHA
+50 
-57 EIMLP
+57 
-62 SHAPPGFADRATLW
+62 
-76 NAVEA
+76 
-81 VENQWNSQLARR
+81 
-93 IVLAF
+93 
-98 PVEVPKE
+98 
-105 QYLSMIK
+105 
-112 EFCQEQFVSKGMIA
+112 
-126 DFAIHDKGDGNPH
+126 
-139 AHILLTLRAM
+139 
-149 DEHGKW
+149 
-155 LPKARKVYDLDEN
+155 
-168 GERIQLPSGNW
+168 
-179 KCHKENT
+179 
-186 VDWNDQKYAGVW
+186 
-198 RHGWETITNRYLEA
+198 
-212 AGRPERVDLRSFERQ
+212 
-227 GIQQI
+227 
-232 PTVHLGP
+232 
-239 AAHQMEKRGIE
+239 
-250 TFLGNLNRDIRAA
+250 
-263 NSLMQ
+263 
-268 SIRSAIRG
+268 
-276 LQRWIADLNEKK
+276 
-288 QLLLDA
+288 
-294 LEKAKEPTL
+294 
-303 SDLLVD
+303 
-309 YFNLRNEQRSD
+309 
-320 WSGKAKLKCTV
+320 
-331 RDFEEVKRA
+331 
-340 VDYLKAH
+340 
-347 SLNTAEDLDTAIRRL
+347 
-362 CLLFCTPAA
+362 
-371 LFSSPQMCYNS
+371 
-382 LSIRKRGTR
+382 

-413 PIVSCALTAV
+413 PIASCALTAV

-440 EQARAGAVVLQ
+440 EQAKAGAVVLQ

-613 ERGSLLQPGSD
+613 ERGSLLQLGSD

-711 RQTEVWQRYGHWYAQ
+711 RQTEVWQRYGRWYAQ

-780 HPLAILVLMRRM
+780 HPLAILVLMHRM
-792 FTWQQ
+792 FTCQQ

-808 EAAVAQHPAWPAAER
+808 EAAVREHPELPAQER
-823 GNLLGECDLIQSF
+823 GNLLGECDLILSF
-836 LFYNDITQMSRLHR
+836 LMYNDITRMSRLHR
-850 SASRQMSRPA
+850 SASRQMTRPA

-902 KITNGHGRGAELL
+902 KITQGHGQGAELV

-921 YLQGA
+921 FMQGHF
-926 WEKAAVLL
+926 ERAVLLL
-934 ERARA
+934 ERARVRA
-939 DSAGQ
+939 ASRGQ
-944 ENMTLCCDFL
+944 ENMALCCDFL
-954 ALRLALCGKGKE
+954 ALRLSLCGQAGE
-966 EYDFAA
+966 PFDFEAR
-972 KRAAL
+972 RAAL
-977 LQKHDGVQVH
+977 LQQHDAVLLH
-987 LLESIAAYFYA
+987 LLESIEAYYYA
-998 LQGRPE
+998 LLGRTDAVPE
-1004 QAPELFRE
+1004 VFRE
-1012 HKLAEVSFF
+1012 HRLASVSYFAL
-1021 GPCRPMMSLIE
+1021 CRPMMEMIE
-1032 QQVWL
+1032 LQVWL
-1037 AQGEYV
+1037 AQGQAV
-1043 KVIAHSEGLLR
+1043 KVLA
-1054 RCEAM
+1054 RCEELLAACQRF
-1059 HYGLVGLQARIQ
+1059 HYGLVALYVRVQM
-1071 LAAAQLRF
+1071 AAAYGLY
-1079 GQRADARAALA
+1079 GQPAEARAALEQALAEA
-1090 AALLDALQDDF
+1090 APDGF
-1101 WVLFVEQYPALAPL
+1101 WMPLAENYRYLAPL
-1115 LEGEDWAACEPRL
+1115 LAQGGWGSAQPLVERAIALGQRYEARRAQLNGSADRPAIAAALTEK
-1128 GPFVA
+1128 
-1133 RILPAGRA
+1133 
-1141 FAARLGLRAPAPAP
+1141 
-1155 ELPLTDR
+1155 ELA
-1162 DRELARLVAGRCTNK
+1162 LARLVAQRRTNK
-1177 EIAAALYLSEG
+1177 EIAETLHLSEG

-1201 DMGGD
+1201 DIGGAV
-1206 PRTRRARLAEWY
+1206 RNKRAQLAALFGTKY
-1218 QKNAPRN
+1218 

>member
-1 MGVMPIPCPH
+1 
-11 FKITIVKRSQGQSAV
+11 
-26 AGAAYQS
+26 
-33 GERLFSEYD
+33 
-42 QKTKFYNK
+42 
-50 KKELVHA
+50 
-57 EIMLP
+57 
-62 SHAPPGFADRATLW
+62 
-76 NAVEA
+76 
-81 VENQWNSQLARR
+81 
-93 IVLAF
+93 
-98 PVEVPKE
+98 
-105 QYLSMIK
+105 
-112 EFCQEQFVSKGMIA
+112 
-126 DFAIHDKGDGNPH
+126 
-139 AHILLTLRAM
+139 
-149 DEHGKW
+149 
-155 LPKARKVYDLDEN
+155 
-168 GERIQLPSGNW
+168 
-179 KCHKENT
+179 
-186 VDWNDQKYAGVW
+186 
-198 RHGWETITNRYLEA
+198 
-212 AGRPERVDLRSFERQ
+212 
-227 GIQQI
+227 
-232 PTVHLGP
+232 
-239 AAHQMEKRGIE
+239 
-250 TFLGNLNRDIRAA
+250 
-263 NSLMQ
+263 
-268 SIRSAIRG
+268 
-276 LQRWIADLNEKK
+276 
-288 QLLLDA
+288 
-294 LEKAKEPTL
+294 
-303 SDLLVD
+303 
-309 YFNLRNEQRSD
+309 
-320 WSGKAKLKCTV
+320 
-331 RDFEEVKRA
+331 
-340 VDYLKAH
+340 
-347 SLNTAEDLDTAIRRL
+347 
-362 CLLFCTPAA
+362 
-371 LFSSPQMCYNS
+371 
-382 LSIRKRGTR
+382 

-413 PIVSCALTAV
+413 PIASCALTAV

-440 EQARAGAVVLQ
+440 EQAKAGAVVLQ

-613 ERGSLLQPGSD
+613 ERGSLLQPGPD

-711 RQTEVWQRYGHWYAQ
+711 RQTEVWQRYGRWYAQ

-808 EAAVAQHPAWPAAER
+808 EAAVAQHPEWPAAER

-902 KITNGHGRGAELL
+902 KITNGHGRG
-915 MDAEAA
+915 
-921 YLQGA
+921 G
-926 WEKAAVLL
+926 
-934 ERARA
+934 RA
-939 DSAGQ
+939 
-944 ENMTLCCDFL
+944 F
-954 ALRLALCGKGKE
+954 
-966 EYDFAA
+966 
-972 KRAAL
+972 
-977 LQKHDGVQVH
+977 DGRG
-987 LLESIAAYFYA
+987 
-998 LQGRPE
+998 GR
-1004 QAPELFRE
+1004 
-1012 HKLAEVSFF
+1012 
-1021 GPCRPMMSLIE
+1021 
-1032 QQVWL
+1032 
-1037 AQGEYV
+1037 
-1043 KVIAHSEGLLR
+1043 
-1054 RCEAM
+1054 
-1059 HYGLVGLQARIQ
+1059 
-1071 LAAAQLRF
+1071 
-1079 GQRADARAALA
+1079 
-1090 AALLDALQDDF
+1090 
-1101 WVLFVEQYPALAPL
+1101 
-1115 LEGEDWAACEPRL
+1115 
-1128 GPFVA
+1128 
-1133 RILPAGRA
+1133 LPAGGVGESRRA
-1141 FAARLGLRAPAPAP
+1141 AGAGPGRRRRAGKHDPLLRLFGPAAGPVRQGERGVRFCRQARRPAAKARRGAGASAGKHRRLFLRFAGQAGAGPGAVPGAQ
-1155 ELPLTDR
+1155 
-1162 DRELARLVAGRCTNK
+1162 AGRG
-1177 EIAAALYLSEG
+1177 ELLWALPPHDVPHRAAGLAG
-1188 TVKQYINQ
+1188 
-1196 LYAKL
+1196 A
-1201 DMGGD
+1201 GGS
-1206 PRTRRARLAEWY
+1206 T
-1218 QKNAPRN
+1218 

>member
-1 MGVMPIPCPH
+1 M
-11 FKITIVKRSQGQSAV
+11 
-26 AGAAYQS
+26 
-33 GERLFSEYD
+33 
-42 QKTKFYNK
+42 
-50 KKELVHA
+50 
-57 EIMLP
+57 
-62 SHAPPGFADRATLW
+62 
-76 NAVEA
+76 
-81 VENQWNSQLARR
+81 
-93 IVLAF
+93 
-98 PVEVPKE
+98 
-105 QYLSMIK
+105 
-112 EFCQEQFVSKGMIA
+112 
-126 DFAIHDKGDGNPH
+126 
-139 AHILLTLRAM
+139 
-149 DEHGKW
+149 
-155 LPKARKVYDLDEN
+155 
-168 GERIQLPSGNW
+168 
-179 KCHKENT
+179 
-186 VDWNDQKYAGVW
+186 
-198 RHGWETITNRYLEA
+198 
-212 AGRPERVDLRSFERQ
+212 
-227 GIQQI
+227 
-232 PTVHLGP
+232 
-239 AAHQMEKRGIE
+239 
-250 TFLGNLNRDIRAA
+250 
-263 NSLMQ
+263 
-268 SIRSAIRG
+268 
-276 LQRWIADLNEKK
+276 
-288 QLLLDA
+288 
-294 LEKAKEPTL
+294 
-303 SDLLVD
+303 
-309 YFNLRNEQRSD
+309 
-320 WSGKAKLKCTV
+320 
-331 RDFEEVKRA
+331 
-340 VDYLKAH
+340 
-347 SLNTAEDLDTAIRRL
+347 
-362 CLLFCTPAA
+362 
-371 LFSSPQMCYNS
+371 
-382 LSIRKRGTR
+382 
-391 MARNRQNLNI
+391 
-401 IYISDRMRETLR
+401 
-413 PIVSCALTAV
+413 
-423 VAPMGYGKTTA
+423 
-434 VRWFLA
+434 
-440 EQARAGAVVLQ
+440 VLQ

-613 ERGSLLQPGSD
+613 ERGSLL
-624 IYAMFTAAM
+624 
-633 LESLPEKTRGFLAV
+633 
-647 MGLADEFT
+647 
-655 VEMARAVTA
+655 
-664 LPDAEEVLRALTQQN
+664 
-679 AFVTR
+679 
-684 LPDGVSFRFHHM
+684 
-696 MKECAERLFAQLPAA
+696 
-711 RQTEVWQRYGHWYAQ
+711 
-726 KAQYLHALQA
+726 
-736 FEHCGDRDA
+736 
-745 ALAVIEADA
+745 
-754 GDLLA
+754 
-759 SLSPAELLQ
+759 
-768 RLDRCPVEALQR
+768 
-780 HPLAILVLMRRM
+780 
-792 FTWQQ
+792 
-797 IPKMMELKALL
+797 
-808 EAAVAQHPAWPAAER
+808 
-823 GNLLGECDLIQSF
+823 GECDLIQSF

-902 KITNGHGRGAELL
+902 KITNGHGQGAELL

-939 DSAGQ
+939 DAAGQ

-966 EYDFAA
+966 GYDFAA

-1032 QQVWL
+1032 QQIWL

-1071 LAAAQLRF
+1071 LAAAQLHF
-1079 GQRADARAALA
+1079 GQRAEARAALA
-1090 AALLDALQDDF
+1090 AALLDAVQDDF

-1115 LEGEDWAACEPRL
+1115 LEEEDWAVCEPRL

-1141 FAARLGLRAPAPAP
+1141 FAVRLGLPAPAP

>member
-1 MGVMPIPCPH
+1 
-11 FKITIVKRSQGQSAV
+11 
-26 AGAAYQS
+26 
-33 GERLFSEYD
+33 
-42 QKTKFYNK
+42 
-50 KKELVHA
+50 
-57 EIMLP
+57 
-62 SHAPPGFADRATLW
+62 
-76 NAVEA
+76 
-81 VENQWNSQLARR
+81 
-93 IVLAF
+93 
-98 PVEVPKE
+98 
-105 QYLSMIK
+105 
-112 EFCQEQFVSKGMIA
+112 
-126 DFAIHDKGDGNPH
+126 
-139 AHILLTLRAM
+139 
-149 DEHGKW
+149 
-155 LPKARKVYDLDEN
+155 
-168 GERIQLPSGNW
+168 
-179 KCHKENT
+179 
-186 VDWNDQKYAGVW
+186 
-198 RHGWETITNRYLEA
+198 
-212 AGRPERVDLRSFERQ
+212 
-227 GIQQI
+227 
-232 PTVHLGP
+232 
-239 AAHQMEKRGIE
+239 
-250 TFLGNLNRDIRAA
+250 
-263 NSLMQ
+263 
-268 SIRSAIRG
+268 
-276 LQRWIADLNEKK
+276 
-288 QLLLDA
+288 
-294 LEKAKEPTL
+294 
-303 SDLLVD
+303 
-309 YFNLRNEQRSD
+309 
-320 WSGKAKLKCTV
+320 
-331 RDFEEVKRA
+331 
-340 VDYLKAH
+340 
-347 SLNTAEDLDTAIRRL
+347 
-362 CLLFCTPAA
+362 
-371 LFSSPQMCYNS
+371 MCYNS

-413 PIVSCALTAV
+413 PIASCALTAV

-440 EQARAGAVVLQ
+440 EQAKAGAVVLQ

-550 EQVVRLGRRLHRIEA
+550 EQVVRLGRRLHCIEA
-565 DGLRLNREEL
+565 DGLRLNQEEL

-587 AAQAES
+587 AAQTES

-711 RQTEVWQRYGHWYAQ
+711 RQTEVWRRYGHWYAQ

-754 GDLLA
+754 GNLLA

-808 EAAVAQHPAWPAAER
+808 EAAVAQHPEWPAAER

-850 SASRQMSRPA
+850 SASCQMSRPA

-939 DSAGQ
+939 DAAGQ

-954 ALRLALCGKGKE
+954 ALRLTLCGKGKE
-966 EYDFAA
+966 GYDFAA

-998 LQGRPE
+998 LQG
-1004 QAPELFRE
+1004 
-1012 HKLAEVSFF
+1012 
-1021 GPCRPMMSLIE
+1021 
-1032 QQVWL
+1032 
-1037 AQGEYV
+1037 
-1043 KVIAHSEGLLR
+1043 LLG

-1115 LEGEDWAACEPRL
+1115 LEEEDWAVCEPRL

-1141 FAARLGLRAPAPAP
+1141 FAARLGLPAPAP

>member
-1 MGVMPIPCPH
+1 
-11 FKITIVKRSQGQSAV
+11 
-26 AGAAYQS
+26 
-33 GERLFSEYD
+33 
-42 QKTKFYNK
+42 
-50 KKELVHA
+50 
-57 EIMLP
+57 
-62 SHAPPGFADRATLW
+62 
-76 NAVEA
+76 
-81 VENQWNSQLARR
+81 
-93 IVLAF
+93 
-98 PVEVPKE
+98 
-105 QYLSMIK
+105 
-112 EFCQEQFVSKGMIA
+112 
-126 DFAIHDKGDGNPH
+126 
-139 AHILLTLRAM
+139 
-149 DEHGKW
+149 
-155 LPKARKVYDLDEN
+155 
-168 GERIQLPSGNW
+168 
-179 KCHKENT
+179 
-186 VDWNDQKYAGVW
+186 
-198 RHGWETITNRYLEA
+198 
-212 AGRPERVDLRSFERQ
+212 
-227 GIQQI
+227 
-232 PTVHLGP
+232 
-239 AAHQMEKRGIE
+239 
-250 TFLGNLNRDIRAA
+250 
-263 NSLMQ
+263 
-268 SIRSAIRG
+268 
-276 LQRWIADLNEKK
+276 
-288 QLLLDA
+288 
-294 LEKAKEPTL
+294 
-303 SDLLVD
+303 
-309 YFNLRNEQRSD
+309 
-320 WSGKAKLKCTV
+320 
-331 RDFEEVKRA
+331 
-340 VDYLKAH
+340 
-347 SLNTAEDLDTAIRRL
+347 
-362 CLLFCTPAA
+362 
-371 LFSSPQMCYNS
+371 
-382 LSIRKRGTR
+382 

-413 PIVSCALTAV
+413 PIASCALTAV

-440 EQARAGAVVLQ
+440 EQAKAGAVVLQ

-613 ERGSLLQPGSD
+613 ERGSLLQPGPD

-711 RQTEVWQRYGHWYAQ
+711 RQTEVWQRYGRWYAQ

-808 EAAVAQHPAWPAAER
+808 EAAVAQHPEWPAAER

-939 DSAGQ
+939 DAAGQ

-966 EYDFAA
+966 GYDFAA

-977 LQKHDGVQVH
+977 PQKHDGVQVH

-1037 AQGEYV
+1037 AQGGV
-1043 KVIAHSEGLLR
+1043 REGDRPQRGPAAPVRGHALR
-1054 RCEAM
+1054 S
-1059 HYGLVGLQARIQ
+1059 GGP
-1071 LAAAQLRF
+1071 
-1079 GQRADARAALA
+1079 ADPH
-1090 AALLDALQDDF
+1090 
-1101 WVLFVEQYPALAPL
+1101 PA
-1115 LEGEDWAACEPRL
+1115 GGGAACLLYTSPR
-1128 GPFVA
+1128 P
-1133 RILPAGRA
+1133 
-1141 FAARLGLRAPAPAP
+1141 
-1155 ELPLTDR
+1155 R
-1162 DRELARLVAGRCTNK
+1162 D
-1177 EIAAALYLSEG
+1177 
-1188 TVKQYINQ
+1188 
-1196 LYAKL
+1196 
-1201 DMGGD
+1201 
-1206 PRTRRARLAEWY
+1206 
-1218 QKNAPRN
+1218 

>member
-1 MGVMPIPCPH
+1 
-11 FKITIVKRSQGQSAV
+11 
-26 AGAAYQS
+26 
-33 GERLFSEYD
+33 
-42 QKTKFYNK
+42 
-50 KKELVHA
+50 
-57 EIMLP
+57 
-62 SHAPPGFADRATLW
+62 
-76 NAVEA
+76 
-81 VENQWNSQLARR
+81 
-93 IVLAF
+93 
-98 PVEVPKE
+98 
-105 QYLSMIK
+105 
-112 EFCQEQFVSKGMIA
+112 
-126 DFAIHDKGDGNPH
+126 
-139 AHILLTLRAM
+139 
-149 DEHGKW
+149 
-155 LPKARKVYDLDEN
+155 
-168 GERIQLPSGNW
+168 
-179 KCHKENT
+179 
-186 VDWNDQKYAGVW
+186 
-198 RHGWETITNRYLEA
+198 
-212 AGRPERVDLRSFERQ
+212 
-227 GIQQI
+227 
-232 PTVHLGP
+232 
-239 AAHQMEKRGIE
+239 
-250 TFLGNLNRDIRAA
+250 
-263 NSLMQ
+263 
-268 SIRSAIRG
+268 
-276 LQRWIADLNEKK
+276 
-288 QLLLDA
+288 
-294 LEKAKEPTL
+294 
-303 SDLLVD
+303 
-309 YFNLRNEQRSD
+309 
-320 WSGKAKLKCTV
+320 
-331 RDFEEVKRA
+331 
-340 VDYLKAH
+340 
-347 SLNTAEDLDTAIRRL
+347 
-362 CLLFCTPAA
+362 
-371 LFSSPQMCYNS
+371 
-382 LSIRKRGTR
+382 

-413 PIVSCALTAV
+413 PIASCALTAV

-440 EQARAGAVVLQ
+440 EQAKAGAVVLQ

-532 LPENVHLI
+532 LSENVHLI

-613 ERGSLLQPGSD
+613 ERGSLLQLGSD

-655 VEMARAVTA
+655 VEMAQAVTA

-711 RQTEVWQRYGHWYAQ
+711 RQTEVWQRYGRWYAQ

-808 EAAVAQHPAWPAAER
+808 EAAVAQHPEWPAAER

-902 KITNGHGRGAELL
+902 KITNGHGQGAELL

-939 DSAGQ
+939 DAAGQ

-966 EYDFAA
+966 GYDFAA
-972 KRAAL
+972 KRRPAAKARRGAGASAG
-977 LQKHDGVQVH
+977 KH
-987 LLESIAAYFYA
+987 
-998 LQGRPE
+998 RR
-1004 QAPELFRE
+1004 LF
-1012 HKLAEVSFF
+1012 
-1021 GPCRPMMSLIE
+1021 
-1032 QQVWL
+1032 
-1037 AQGEYV
+1037 
-1043 KVIAHSEGLLR
+1043 
-1054 RCEAM
+1054 
-1059 HYGLVGLQARIQ
+1059 
-1071 LAAAQLRF
+1071 LRF
-1079 GQRADARAALA
+1079 AGQAGAGPGAVPGAQAGRGELLWALPPHDVPHRAAGLAGAGGVREGDRPQRGPAAPVRGHALRSGGPAGPHPAGGGA
-1090 AALLDALQDDF
+1090 AAL
-1101 WVLFVEQYPALAPL
+1101 W
-1115 LEGEDWAACEPRL
+1115 
-1128 GPFVA
+1128 
-1133 RILPAGRA
+1133 PAGR
-1141 FAARLGLRAPAPAP
+1141 GPGRAGSGF
-1155 ELPLTDR
+1155 
-1162 DRELARLVAGRCTNK
+1162 AGRCAGRFLGALCGAVSRSDPPAGRGGLGRLR
-1177 EIAAALYLSEG
+1177 AASGALRGPHPARRPGLCRPAGPARPRAGAAPDRPRPGAGPS
-1188 TVKQYINQ
+1188 
-1196 LYAKL
+1196 
-1201 DMGGD
+1201 GGRAVHQQGD
-1206 PRTRRARLAEWY
+1206 RCRPLPLRRHGEAVHQPAVRKAGYGRRPPHPPRPLGRVVPEKRPPELT
-1218 QKNAPRN
+1218 KN

>member
-1 MGVMPIPCPH
+1 
-11 FKITIVKRSQGQSAV
+11 
-26 AGAAYQS
+26 
-33 GERLFSEYD
+33 
-42 QKTKFYNK
+42 
-50 KKELVHA
+50 
-57 EIMLP
+57 
-62 SHAPPGFADRATLW
+62 
-76 NAVEA
+76 
-81 VENQWNSQLARR
+81 
-93 IVLAF
+93 
-98 PVEVPKE
+98 
-105 QYLSMIK
+105 
-112 EFCQEQFVSKGMIA
+112 
-126 DFAIHDKGDGNPH
+126 
-139 AHILLTLRAM
+139 
-149 DEHGKW
+149 
-155 LPKARKVYDLDEN
+155 
-168 GERIQLPSGNW
+168 
-179 KCHKENT
+179 
-186 VDWNDQKYAGVW
+186 
-198 RHGWETITNRYLEA
+198 
-212 AGRPERVDLRSFERQ
+212 
-227 GIQQI
+227 
-232 PTVHLGP
+232 
-239 AAHQMEKRGIE
+239 
-250 TFLGNLNRDIRAA
+250 
-263 NSLMQ
+263 
-268 SIRSAIRG
+268 
-276 LQRWIADLNEKK
+276 
-288 QLLLDA
+288 
-294 LEKAKEPTL
+294 
-303 SDLLVD
+303 
-309 YFNLRNEQRSD
+309 
-320 WSGKAKLKCTV
+320 
-331 RDFEEVKRA
+331 
-340 VDYLKAH
+340 
-347 SLNTAEDLDTAIRRL
+347 
-362 CLLFCTPAA
+362 
-371 LFSSPQMCYNS
+371 
-382 LSIRKRGTR
+382 

-413 PIVSCALTAV
+413 PIASCALTAV

-440 EQARAGAVVLQ
+440 EQAKAGAVVLQ

-488 GAALL
+488 DAALL

-613 ERGSLLQPGSD
+613 ERGSLLQLGSD

-711 RQTEVWQRYGHWYAQ
+711 RQTEVWQRYGRWYAQ

-808 EAAVAQHPAWPAAER
+808 EAAVAQHPEWPAAER

-836 LFYNDITQMSRLHR
+836 LFYNDITQMSCLHR

-939 DSAGQ
+939 DAAGQ

-966 EYDFAA
+966 GVRFCRQARRPAA
-972 KRAAL
+972 KARRGAGASAGKHRRLFLRFAGQAGAGPGAVPGAQAGRGELLWALPPHDVPHRAAGL
-977 LQKHDGVQVH
+977 AGAGGVREGDRPQRGP
-987 LLESIAAYFYA
+987 AAPVRGHA
-998 LQGRPE
+998 LRSG
-1004 QAPELFRE
+1004 
-1012 HKLAEVSFF
+1012 
-1021 GPCRPMMSLIE
+1021 GPAGPHP
-1032 QQVWL
+1032 
-1037 AQGEYV
+1037 AG
-1043 KVIAHSEGLLR
+1043 G
-1054 RCEAM
+1054 
-1059 HYGLVGLQARIQ
+1059 G
-1071 LAAAQLRF
+1071 
-1079 GQRADARAALA
+1079 A
-1090 AALLDALQDDF
+1090 AAL
-1101 WVLFVEQYPALAPL
+1101 
-1115 LEGEDWAACEPRL
+1115 R
-1128 GPFVA
+1128 
-1133 RILPAGRA
+1133 PAGR
-1141 FAARLGLRAPAPAP
+1141 GPGRAGSGF
-1155 ELPLTDR
+1155 
-1162 DRELARLVAGRCTNK
+1162 AGRCAGRFLGALCGAVSRSGPPAGRGGLGRVRATSGALRGPHPARRPGLCRPAGSARPRAG
-1177 EIAAALYLSEG
+1177 AAPDRPRPGAGPS
-1188 TVKQYINQ
+1188 
-1196 LYAKL
+1196 
-1201 DMGGD
+1201 GGRAVHQQGD
-1206 PRTRRARLAEWY
+1206 RRRPLPLRRHGEAVHQPAVRKAGYGRRPPHPPRPPGRVLPEKRPPELT
-1218 QKNAPRN
+1218 KN